1 MLMPGEEL
9 RGMVTGLY
17 SDRNGVLAATNRR
30 LLFFDK
36 RLTGEQIEDFPYKG
50 IGSIQHETGLFGGT
64 ISITAAGRKT
74 KSQTRPGSPSSQVLR
89 HSTGTVV
96 RTRRSRI
103 GWKDSGG

>member
-1 MLMPGEEL
+1 MPGEEL

-74 KSQTRPGSPSSQVLR
+74 KIKHVPVAQV
-89 HSTGTVV
+89 
-96 RTRRSRI
+96 RRFCDIARAQWSEHV
-103 GWKDSGG
+103 GAG